1 MNCAAVDITAPAANP
16 PGGGYHG
23 SPAAHAA
30 SSSSSGSAS
39 VAYRDRPEM
48 LVADDGNGCF
58 TPHTTA
64 ELKYPAPGPEV
75 VAGDGAY
82 PLQLPYGTCGG
93 VGEQAYG
100 GETGEDGH

>member
-1 MNCAAVDITAPAANP
+1 M
-16 PGGGYHG
+16 
-23 SPAAHAA
+23 
-30 SSSSSGSAS
+30 
-39 VAYRDRPEM
+39 AYRDRPEM